1 MPCAIRLEAYPSSD
15 YGEVTGT
22 VSYVSPVPFMHEQLG
37 SVYKVRATMESADN
51 EVHLIPGL
59 AGSMDIC
66 IGRRSVL
73 AYFLEPITK
82 GLDTSLKE
90 KVIRSKSRPIQVKS

>member
-1 MPCAIRLEAYPSSD
+1 
-15 YGEVTGT
+15 
-22 VSYVSPVPFMHEQLG
+22 MHEQLG

-90 KVIRSKSRPIQVKS
+90 K